1 MSESSNPKVSKLLR
15 VLVAGGVALAG
26 VAGTARAED
35 KPAGEK
41 AEQVGEMAKDK
52 AKEGKEAVEAEK
64 ARKAKAAEKAK
75 QDAKAA
81 AESAGGGVKG
91 W

>member
-1 MSESSNPKVSKLLR
+1 MSESSKPRANKLLR

-35 KPAGEK
+35 RPATESEKAQKPADQASDTEK
-41 AEQVGEMAKDK
+41 AKQ
-52 AKEGKEAVEAEK
+52 KEKE
-64 ARKAKAAEKAK
+64 KAAEKARAEAK
-75 QDAKAA
+75 AKAKAA
-81 AESAGGGVKG
+81 QSDGGGVKG

>member
-1 MSESSNPKVSKLLR
+1 MSQSSKPKANKLLR

-35 KPAGEK
+35 KPAGETEKMQKPADAAAAKEKAKKEKAAAKAK
-41 AEQVGEMAKDK
+41 AEA
-52 AKEGKEAVEAEK
+52 EA
-64 ARKAKAAEKAK
+64 KAKAAES
-75 QDAKAA
+75 D
-81 AESAGGGVKG
+81 GGGVKG

>member
-1 MSESSNPKVSKLLR
+1 MAQSSKPKANKLLR

-35 KPAGEK
+35 QPPAESGKAPRPADKAAEQEK
-41 AEQVGEMAKDK
+41 AKQE
-52 AKEGKEAVEAEK
+52 
-64 ARKAKAAEKAK
+64 KAKAAEKAK
-75 QDAKAA
+75 AEAKAKAA
-81 AESAGGGVKG
+81 QSDGGGVKG